1 MDLSRSVGEAAFRKA
16 AVDVICHRERST
28 HGFHSPINTVRG
40 ITFSTN
46 EWRESRFRVRL
57 YRFMAE
63 SIPLVGAVIWT
74 WARLAAAPGR
84 FIFIRDDRSVE
95 DPHADLILKDLFQRI
110 NRICFGR
117 AGNQE
122 DFLPPFFQSLYLD
135 GAVLG
140 RIELASDVSAVDGY
154 RFFDPARTE
163 IEIGPSGDIR
173 ALESTDAGE
182 TVHAGP
188 DLFYYALNASLTN
201 PYGRSILGA
210 VPFVAYI
217 EQQLL
222 DDMRRSMH
230 NAGYHRL
237 HVKIHPPDK
246 REGESD
252 EAYAG
257 RANAYFDSTV
267 GMIRA
272 IEPEDNPVT
281 WDDVTIEHIGP
292 SGPGG
297 AKTSNW
303 YLNHRAMIEEICS
316 GTHLSP
322 FLLGYSY
329 NATTNWA
336 QFKYDLVMRQVR
348 SVQSAAI
355 NFLNWLANIE
365 LALKGCAC
373 RAEWRFDN
381 ALPALAGEQAEVK
394 SKEAAGIISLYT
406 AGLID
411 KETACRA
418 AGRLV

>member
-1 MDLSRSVGEAAFRKA
+1 MDLSQSVGGTACRKA
-16 AVDVICHRERST
+16 AVDVIRPHERHSL
-28 HGFHSPINTVRG
+28 GFHNPTNMGRG
-40 ITFSTN
+40 ITFVAN

-63 SIPLVGAVIWT
+63 SIPLIGAVIWT
-74 WARLAAAPGR
+74 WSRLAAAPGR
-84 FIFIRDDRSVE
+84 FLFFDNDRPVE
-95 DPHADLILKDLFQRI
+95 DMQADRILKDLFQRV
-110 NRICFGR
+110 NRVCFGH
-117 AGNQE
+117 GGTEE

-140 RIELASDVSAVDGY
+140 KMELASDLSAIAGY
-154 RFFDPARTE
+154 RVFDPSRAD
-163 IEIGPSGDIR
+163 IDIDPSGDIR
-173 ALESTDAGE
+173 VVEATETGE
-182 TVHAGP
+182 VVHAGP
-188 DLFYYALNASLTN
+188 DLFYYALNASMTN
-201 PYGRSILGA
+201 PYGRSIIKA
-210 VPFVAYI
+210 VPFIAYI

-257 RANAYFDSTV
+257 RANGYFDSTV

-281 WDDVTIEHIGP
+281 WDDVSIEHIGP
-292 SGPGG
+292 SGAGG
-297 AKTSNW
+297 TKTSNW
-303 YLNHRAMIEEICS
+303 YLNHRAMVEEICS

-348 SVQSAAI
+348 SVQAAATG
-355 NFLNWLANIE
+355 FLNWLANIE
-365 LALKGCAC
+365 LALKGCDC

-381 ALPALAGEQAEVK
+381 TLSVLAGEQADVK

>member
-1 MDLSRSVGEAAFRKA
+1 MSAGKVSSLVAVEAIRPKEHRLSPFCGGWD
-16 AVDVICHRERST
+16 DVRRL
-28 HGFHSPINTVRG
+28 
-40 ITFSTN
+40 TFFPN
-46 EWRESRFRVRL
+46 EWREGRFRVRL

-63 SIPLVGAVIWT
+63 SIPLIGAVIWT
-74 WARLAAAPGR
+74 WGRLAAAPGR
-84 FIFIRDDRSVE
+84 FVYTRNDRVFE
-95 DPHADLILKDLFQRI
+95 NPQADRVLATLFDRI
-110 NRICFGR
+110 NRVCFGHPGTNESLL
-117 AGNQE
+117 A
-122 DFLPPFFQSLYLD
+122 PFFQSLFLD

-140 RIELASDVSAVDGY
+140 RMELFADMSGISTF
-154 RFFDPARTE
+154 RFFDSAK
-163 IEIGPSGDIR
+163 IEVDIDSSGNIR
-173 ALESTDAGE
+173 VREAADAGDR
-182 TVHAGP
+182 VYCGP
-188 DLFYYALNASLTN
+188 DLFYYALNAGLSQ
-201 PYGRSILGA
+201 PYGRSIIA
-210 VPFVAYI
+210 TVPFVARI

-252 EAYAG
+252 EAYAD
-257 RANAYFDSTV
+257 RANGYFDSTV
-267 GMIRA
+267 AMIRD
-272 IEPEDNPVT
+272 IETEDNPVT

-292 SGPGG
+292 SGSGG
-297 AKTSNW
+297 TKTSNW

-355 NFLNWLANIE
+355 CFLNWLANIE
-365 LALKGCAC
+365 LALKGFDCT
-373 RAEWRFDN
+373 AEWCFDN
-381 ALPALAGEQAEVK
+381 ALSALAGEQAEVR
-394 SKEAAGIISLYT
+394 SKEAAGIIGLYT